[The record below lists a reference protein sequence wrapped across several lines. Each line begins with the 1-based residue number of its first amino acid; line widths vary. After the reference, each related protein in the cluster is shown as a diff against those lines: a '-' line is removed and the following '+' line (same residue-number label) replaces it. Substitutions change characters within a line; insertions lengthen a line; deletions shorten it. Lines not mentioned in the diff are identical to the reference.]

1 MANENP
7 LDYNDQVADSNKQRG
22 RKINLRLDTYNQKR
36 VAELKAY
43 FESNP
48 DLARLVRTE
57 NKMYNFIISEFIQL
71 FLYTNLGQK
80 SFYGREAELLKR
92 VQESPMNQKIDKQLR
107 LNRQNEAEIKYLL
120 LSIYNRTAGVVTEG
134 GSIYTP
140 GSDNN
145 MAMQQVQKM
154 IETDIQANQLRQ
166 H

>member
-1 MANENP
+1 
-7 LDYNDQVADSNKQRG
+7 
-22 RKINLRLDTYNQKR
+22 
-36 VAELKAY
+36 
-43 FESNP
+43 
-48 DLARLVRTE
+48 
-57 NKMYNFIISEFIQL
+57 
-71 FLYTNLGQK
+71 
-80 SFYGREAELLKR
+80 
-92 VQESPMNQKIDKQLR
+92 MNQKIDKQLR

-134 GSIYTP
+134 GSIYTL

>member
-1 MANENP
+1 MVNENP

-36 VAELKAY
+36 IAALKTY
-43 FESNP
+43 FESDP

-71 FLYTNLGQK
+71 FLYTNLTQK
-80 SFYGREAELLKR
+80 SFYGREAELLKLA
-92 VQESPMNQKIDKQLR
+92 QESPMNQKIDKQLR

-120 LSIYNRTAGVVTEG
+120 LSIYNRTAGTVTEG

-145 MAMQQVQKM
+145 IAIQQVQKM
-154 IETDIQANQLRQ
+154 LEEDIQANQLRQ

>member
-71 FLYTNLGQK
+71 FLYG
-80 SFYGREAELLKR
+80 EL
-92 VQESPMNQKIDKQLR
+92 SN
-107 LNRQNEAEIKYLL
+107 
-120 LSIYNRTAGVVTEG
+120 
-134 GSIYTP
+134 
-140 GSDNN
+140 
-145 MAMQQVQKM
+145 
-154 IETDIQANQLRQ
+154 
-166 H
+166 

>member
-7 LDYNDQVADSNKQRG
+7 LDYNDQIADSNKQRG

-43 FESNP
+43 FESDP

-71 FLYTNLGQK
+71 FLYMNLGQK

-92 VQESPMNQKIDKQLR
+92 GQESPMNQKIGKQLR
-107 LNRQNEAEIKYLL
+107 LNRQNEA
-120 LSIYNRTAGVVTEG
+120 
-134 GSIYTP
+134 
-140 GSDNN
+140 
-145 MAMQQVQKM
+145 
-154 IETDIQANQLRQ
+154 
-166 H
+166 